1 MTPVL
6 SCSNCGASLC
16 SILELFS
23 YQRLSHQTG
32 DLDIT
37 NFSIIARAGNTEK
50 MEGVSQRSAVTTFK
64 WRFIVWL
71 PTLCVVV
78 VAANRVAL
86 QVPRRLQTLQT
97 VLTVTL
103 LLHAYP

>member
-1 MTPVL
+1 
-6 SCSNCGASLC
+6 
-16 SILELFS
+16 
-23 YQRLSHQTG
+23 
-32 DLDIT
+32 
-37 NFSIIARAGNTEK
+37 